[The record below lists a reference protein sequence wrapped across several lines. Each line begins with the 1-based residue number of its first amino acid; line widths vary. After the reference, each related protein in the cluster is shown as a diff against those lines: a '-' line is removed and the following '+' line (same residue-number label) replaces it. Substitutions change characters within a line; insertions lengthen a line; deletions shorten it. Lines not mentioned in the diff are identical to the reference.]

1 MLFSLRGLMEA
12 PVKLGHDAEC
22 VSTHSDDAECV
33 AAHCDPTTVRL
44 SSSRGLMD
52 ARVKPAHDERKV

>member
-1 MLFSLRGLMEA
+1 MLFSLRGLMDA
-12 PVKLGHDAEC
+12 PVKPGH
-22 VSTHSDDAECV
+22 DAECV